1 MSNFYKIE
9 CLDCGIN
16 ADLLTDV
23 FHRIICR
30 ECLNK
35 NEFNEVENE
44 IYSEGD
50 SEKESERNR
59 NFLHNPNISVGN
71 NRDIGLLDVTEL
83 LKGE

>member
-30 ECLNK
+30 ECLIK
-35 NEFNEVENE
+35 HEFKEVENE
-44 IYSEGD
+44 IYSESYREMESGHKILLQAANLAHGD
-50 SEKESERNR
+50 DSCDGLQEFIE
-59 NFLHNPNISVGN
+59 N
-71 NRDIGLLDVTEL
+71 NGKL
-83 LKGE
+83 